1 MPQKD
6 TLAKAAARQPSGAA
20 GYLQIAETGQLW
32 TAPSGAVIRVRDISV
47 LDRATMG
54 TLPEHLQV
62 VVNDILDKSVTLRA
76 DDDDEET
83 AMTLMQMLSG
93 EEKKLGTAL
102 DRMYEIGIHLCI
114 AGWIEPE
121 VVPTPADITDPE
133 RQIPATKIL
142 TDDRNAFMGRVFGT
156 DMGEAQKLATFPEQ

>member
-1 MPQKD
+1 MSTKQTATPKAP
-6 TLAKAAARQPSGAA
+6 TGAAA
-20 GYLQIAETGQLW
+20 YLELVEQGTLW

-54 TLPEHLQV
+54 ALPEHLQV
-62 VVNDILDKSVTLRA
+62 VVNEILDNSATLKA
-76 DDDDEET
+76 SDDDEDT
-83 AMTLMQMLSG
+83 AMSLMELLAG

-102 DRMYEIGIHLCI
+102 DRMYEIGVHLCI

-121 VVPTPADITDPE
+121 VVPTPADVTDPA
-133 RQIPATKIL
+133 RQIPATKIT

-156 DMGEAQKLATFPEQ
+156 DMGEAQKVATFPAQSA